1 MTTPAPDTTSETV
14 PHALVNG
21 DAYPLPRPVTVDEL
35 VRTLVPGSV
44 VDGSPRGVAV
54 AIDDAV
60 VPRGSWTTTTL
71 RPGDR
76 AEVLTAVQ
84 GG

>member
-1 MTTPAPDTTSETV
+1 MTTDTPPGS
-14 PHALVNG
+14 ALVNG
-21 DAYPLPRPVTVDEL
+21 DPYPLPEPVTIDEL
-35 VRTLVPGSV
+35 VRTLVPGCV
-44 VDGSPRGVAV
+44 VDGTPQGVAV
-54 AIDDAV
+54 ALDDAV
-60 VPRGSWTTTTL
+60 VPRGAWTTTHL